1 MKIEIKKPTEEEIQE
16 ILNCPIWEC
25 EPSEFPWT
33 YSETEVCY
41 LLEGKVRISTDS
53 GEFEFGAGDMVSF
66 SKGLSCNWNVIE
78 KVRKHYRFE
87 S

>member
-1 MKIEIKKPTEEEIQE
+1 MKLEIKKPTEEEIQE
-16 ILNCPIWEC
+16 ISTCPIWEC
-25 EPSEFPWT
+25 EPFEFPWS

-41 LLEGKVRISTDS
+41 LLEGKVKVSTDN
-53 GEFEFGAGDMVSF
+53 GEVEFGAGDMVTF
-66 SKGLSCNWNVIE
+66 PKGLSCNWNVIE